1 VSNINDIKKPKLKVG
16 QTILGMVCRGYRFH
30 EQAIKTEKDLECF
43 KVIYVGRKYFKVGR
57 GEYNISDWSDANSKH
72 NPEYMLYAS
81 IEEYRTI
88 KEHARLR
95 MLIEKWVNRNEL
107 RNCDIA
113 TLQKIATVLAVEPI
127 TAAPCD
133 YPIISMQAPVK
144 LGRYKKGT
152 GDEAGL
158 ILSKGGWPF
167 ELDTRAGMI
176 ELVNLINR
184 HCTPQASGD
193 APAPAPRPTKKP
205 KPNKT

>member
-1 VSNINDIKKPKLKVG
+1 MSNSNDIKKPKLKVG
-16 QTILGMVCRGYRFH
+16 QTVLAMACRGFSSQQ
-30 EQAIKTEKDLECF
+30 QATKTEKDLEWF
-43 KVIYVGRKYFKVGR
+43 RVSYVGRKYFKVGR
-57 GEYNISDWSDANSKH
+57 GEYNISDWSDANSKY

-81 IEEYRTI
+81 PEEYRAT
-88 KEHARLR
+88 KEHARLLTR
-95 MLIEKWVNRNEL
+95 IEKWVRRNEL
-107 RNCDIA
+107 SKCDTA
-113 TLQKIATVLAVEPI
+113 TLQKIATLLAVEPI

-193 APAPAPRPTKKP
+193 APAPAPMPTKKP